1 LQKAYKDLGYQKG
14 DFPVAEEAASHIL
27 SLPMFAGL
35 SAAQQDRIAQKVL
48 EFADAGSVSAA
59 PDATRMVSLAVQGS

>member
-1 LQKAYKDLGYQKG
+1 LQKAYKDLGYQQG

-48 EFADAGSVSAA
+48 DFAEAESISGA
-59 PDATRMVSLAVQGS
+59 PDATRLVSLAS